1 MKKNEQTNYD
11 RKQFLSTLMK
21 IEHGKLEGFLK
32 EGLLA
37 SQVEPELFAHFIAW
51 NQIKGKVR
59 DSKVAYPVIGLR
71 SVKREDRDLAE
82 NAVAHLMLLSPR
94 DLVRAYDFNK
104 QLTAMGHTINA
115 QYRKL
120 LEHGMNTYLQVR
132 ETNQK
137 MWDRTVL
144 VHRESMKR
152 LYRITHRSPVAG
164 NLGDRPQKVLFDNE
178 YPAKSIFETVKN
190 FRNDSPSYIAGAIL
204 KHNIPFEVVV
214 GSVPNIKHPDI
225 LLALIEGMTGNQ
237 IVTNSKML
245 EKLGVKNDPILNA
258 AYQSA
263 LERATK
269 DKRLN
274 VLKAGVAAERV
285 TLSAMSSRGNMA
297 DDLRN
302 LQAKATTRQLG
313 GIDGDWLVLG
323 DCSGSM
329 SSSVELAKKIAALIT
344 ERVKGKV
351 WLIFFNTHPFPFN
364 VTGKTFFQIEQDT
377 KRIIADGGTSIG
389 CGLDY
394 ILAKRESVDGIV
406 VVSDGGENTSPYFG
420 STYINYC
427 LKMDKEPTV
436 YFFNMAGENDIMSRD
451 LRSKNIQFE
460 EFDFRTKKIDYYSL
474 PNIVQT
480 LRVNRYSL
488 VDEIMETPLLKI
500 SDALA
505 KREN

>member
-1 MKKNEQTNYD
+1 
-11 RKQFLSTLMK
+11 MK

-37 SQVEPELFAHFIAW
+37 SQTEPDLFAHFIAW

-71 SVKREDRDLAE
+71 TVKREDRDLAE

-104 QLTAMGHTINA
+104 QLTALGHTINA

-120 LEHGMNTYLQVR
+120 LEHGMTTYLQVR
-132 ETNQK
+132 ESNQK
-137 MWDRTVL
+137 FWDRTVL

-178 YPAKSIFETVKN
+178 YPARSIFEVIKN
-190 FRNDSPSYIAGAIL
+190 FKTDTPTHIAGAIL

-237 IVTNSKML
+237 VVTNSKML
-245 EKLGVKNDPILNA
+245 EKLGIKNDPILNA

-274 VLKAGVAAERV
+274 VLKAGVAAEQV
-285 TLSAMSSRGNMA
+285 TMSAMSTRGNMA

-313 GIDGDWLVLG
+313 GIDGDWLILG

-351 WLIFFNTHPFPFN
+351 WLIFFNVHPFPFD
-364 VTGKTFFQIEQDT
+364 VTGKSFFQIQELT
-377 KRIIADGGTSIG
+377 KRIVADGGTSIG

-394 ILAKRESVDGIV
+394 VLAKKENIDGIV
-406 VVSDGGENTSPYFG
+406 LVTDGGENTGPYFG
-420 STYINYC
+420 STYLNYC

-436 YFFNMAGENDIMSRD
+436 YLFEMAGEMNILSRD
-451 LRSKNIQFE
+451 LQSKKIQVT
-460 EFDFRTKKIDYYSL
+460 EFNFRTQKLDYYSL
-474 PNIVQT
+474 PNIIET

-500 SDALA
+500 TDALA